1 MLGNNRTV
9 ILTSNRP
16 RHKHLI
22 HKSLSSKYLDVVD
35 IIIEPKIK
43 KRSYKEIY
51 KSNEVMQEWLKNYE
65 IEEKNIF
72 SEEIRNFKFNEIKSG
87 ELNTGEILEK
97 LKKTKPDILLVF
109 GTGLIKKELIDII
122 PIILNLHL
130 GLSPFYRG
138 TATTIWPFINKQ
150 PEYNGATIL
159 KLDEGIDSGP
169 ILKLVLAEYE
179 KFEGSQNIHRI
190 NNILNKKAI
199 EVIIQEAESIAKGK
213 KLITIKQ
220 NLSLGKL
227 YKNKDF
233 KPHHI
238 IEANNYMKSE
248 FEKSFLN
255 NYKMIKSNLISLLK
269 RNGLPYC

>member
-16 RHKHLI
+16 RHKHLVY
-22 HKSLSSKYLDVVD
+22 KSLSSKYLDVVD

-51 KSNEVMQEWLKNYE
+51 KNNEVIQEWLKNYE
-65 IEEKNIF
+65 IEEKNVF
-72 SEEIRNFKFNEIKSG
+72 SEEIRNFKFTEIKSG
-87 ELNTGEILEK
+87 ELNTGEILAK

-150 PEYNGATIL
+150 PEFNGATIL

-179 KFEGSQNIHRI
+179 KFEGSQNIHSI
-190 NNILNKKAI
+190 NNMLNKKAI
-199 EVIIQEAESIAKGK
+199 EVMIQEAESIAKGK
-213 KLITIKQ
+213 KLITVKQ

-233 KPHHI
+233 KPYHI

-248 FEKSFLN
+248 FKKSFLN
-255 NYKMIKSNLISLLK
+255 NYKVIKSNLISLLK

>member
-1 MLGNNRTV
+1 MLRKNRTV
-9 ILTSNRP
+9 ILTSDRP

-22 HKSLSSKYLDVVD
+22 NKSLSSKYLDVID
-35 IIIEPKIK
+35 ILIEPKIK

-51 KSNEVMQEWLKNYE
+51 KENEVMQKWLKNYE

-72 SEEIRNFKFNEIKSG
+72 SDKSINTKFTEVKSG
-87 ELNTGEILEK
+87 ELNSGEIAAK
-97 LKKTKPDILLVF
+97 LKKLNPNILLVF
-109 GTGLIKKELIDII
+109 GTGLIKKEII
-122 PIILNLHL
+122 NIVPIILNLHL

-150 PEYNGATIL
+150 PEYNGATIM

-169 ILKLVLAEYE
+169 IIKLVLAEYE
-179 KFEGSQNIHRI
+179 KYKGSQNIHII
-190 NNILNKKAI
+190 NNMLNKKAI
-199 EVIIQEAESIAKGK
+199 EVMIQEAESIAKGK
-213 KLITIKQ
+213 KLSTVKQ

-227 YKNKDF
+227 YKNNDF
-233 KPHHI
+233 KPNHI

-248 FEKSFLN
+248 FKKTFLN
-255 NYKMIKSNLISLLK
+255 NYKMIKSELITLLE